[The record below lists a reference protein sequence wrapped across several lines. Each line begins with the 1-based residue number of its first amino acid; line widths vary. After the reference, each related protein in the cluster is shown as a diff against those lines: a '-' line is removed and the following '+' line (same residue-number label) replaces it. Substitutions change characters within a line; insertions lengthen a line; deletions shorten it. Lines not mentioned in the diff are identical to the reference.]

1 LVADAVNAQATLGLE
16 HLHSCCR
23 PRAIDTKPVVPASE
37 SEPLEPL
44 LQVNDGLSGVAFVKW
59 QEVFA

>member
-1 LVADAVNAQATLGLE
+1 VSA
-16 HLHSCCR
+16 
-23 PRAIDTKPVVPASE
+23 PE

-44 LQVNDGLSGVAFVKW
+44 LQVNDGLGGIALVKW